1 VRALTA
7 LALAPLALLALPGC
21 ARKIDEHDA
30 EAKIAGLVERQ
41 SGAKMSVDCPGGVKA
56 EKGERFMCSARV
68 PGAGPVEIAV
78 ELVNDD
84 GGFKVTAVRP
94 R

>member
-1 VRALTA
+1 MRALTA

-84 GGFKVTAVRP
+84 GGFKVTGVRP